1 MPTLSL
7 TTMSETMSRT
17 SRLELGD
24 LVGVREIERERE
36 IIEFEEVKWRN
47 QTKGI
52 SEAHFVSRFLK

>member
-36 IIEFEEVKWRN
+36 IIEFGEVK
-47 QTKGI
+47 
-52 SEAHFVSRFLK
+52 